1 MLALRTSAPAFSPSQ
16 GERIAREEYGLAL
29 EASAL
34 WGERDCNLRLDGAD
48 GSRFVLKILSED
60 IEPGAAARLASVF
73 SHLTEVRPGLP
84 VPRLIP
90 TQHGNSLVT
99 IHRDGATYY
108 ALLMDFLPGRHVQ
121 GLAPPALLRH
131 VGATLAATD
140 LGLQGFFDASLQRP
154 LAWDLRQLPQL
165 IEWAEYIEPPA
176 ARDAV
181 RGAAQA
187 MKMLLPTLR
196 AFRSQ
201 AIHGDCHPGNLL
213 VDGAGERVCGILDF
227 GDMIHA
233 PLIFEPAI
241 SMAEFLMEGLATAD
255 GVGAILQGFTTEQRP
270 DAAEIAT
277 LFDLIAARHAVT
289 LLIHA
294 WRARHDAAAAAGID
308 PAAVG
313 AWRSLQ
319 SLLMQGRD
327 SLTAQWQALADAG
340 PLPSSA
346 TAGQV
351 DLKRRH
357 RLLGAGAELF
367 YDRPLH
373 IVRGEGVWLYDA
385 AGAKYLDVYNNVPH
399 VGHGHPTVAA
409 AIARQTA
416 VLATH
421 TRYLHPAILDYAEE
435 LIEGLPS
442 GLDTCIFVNSGSE
455 ANDVAWRIAKMASGH
470 SGALIMNHAYHGI
483 TDAVGALTP
492 GAGAPAV
499 PWVVALA
506 APPDGLARDDPM
518 TSQQLSHTADDARRA
533 IEVLR
538 ERGFAPA
545 AWFIDSAL
553 TSSGI
558 LDPHPEWAAVIEP
571 MVRAA
576 GGLIVADE
584 VQFGLGR
591 SGSHFWSFERRGLA
605 PDIVTL
611 GKPLG
616 NGYPMGIVIA
626 RRALIERFQREFGFF
641 STFGGNAV
649 AASAGRAVLHVLR
662 EEGLMANAL
671 ATGRYL
677 RARLTELTARHRY
690 LQQPR
695 GSGLLQGLV
704 VGGTDPRENTR
715 QIVNRMAADHRVLI
729 GAEGPQAN
737 VLKMRPPMC
746 FSRQNADQL
755 IAAIDAAAATLP

>member
-1 MLALRTSAPAFSPSQ
+1 MLALRTSAPAFTPSQ
-16 GERIAREEYGLAL
+16 GERMARDEYGLAL
-29 EASAL
+29 EASVL
-34 WGERDCNLRLDGAD
+34 HGERDCNLRLDGAD
-48 GSRFVLKILSED
+48 GSQFVLKILSED
-60 IEPGAAARLASVF
+60 IEPGAAARLASVLK
-73 SHLTEVRPGLP
+73 HLAEVRPALP

-90 TQHGNSLVT
+90 TQHGNSVVT
-99 IHRDGATYY
+99 IHRDGATYT

-121 GLAPPALLRH
+121 GLAPPSLLRQ

-140 LGLQGFFDASLQRP
+140 LGLQGFFDASLQRS

-165 IEWAEYIEPPA
+165 IEWAEHIEPPA
-176 ARDAV
+176 ARTAV
-181 RGAAQA
+181 LEAAQA
-187 MKMLLPTLR
+187 MKTLLPTLR
-196 AFRSQ
+196 MFRSQ
-201 AIHGDCHPGNLL
+201 AIHGDCHPRNLL
-213 VDGAGERVCGILDF
+213 VDAAGERICGILDF

-255 GVGAILQGFTTEQRP
+255 GVGAILQGFTAQYRP
-270 DAAEIAT
+270 DSAEIGT
-277 LFDLIAARHAVT
+277 LFDLVAARHAVT
-289 LLIHA
+289 LVIHA
-294 WRARHDAAAAAGID
+294 WRARHDAGAAADSGPGAAG
-308 PAAVG
+308 V
-313 AWRSLQ
+313 WRSLE

-327 SLTAQWQALADAG
+327 SLTAQWQVLADAG
-340 PLPSSA
+340 PLPSPA

-373 IVRGEGVWLYDA
+373 IVRGQGVWLYDA
-385 AGAKYLDVYNNVPH
+385 AGNKYLDVYNNVPH
-399 VGHGHPTVAA
+399 VGHGHPSVAA

-416 VLATH
+416 ALATH

-435 LIEGLPS
+435 LLDGLPS

-455 ANDVAWRIAKMASGH
+455 ANDVAWRIAKMASGQN
-470 SGALIMNHAYHGI
+470 GALIMDHAYHGI

-499 PWVVALA
+499 PWVVTLA
-506 APPDGLARDDPM
+506 APPGGPL
-518 TSQQLSHTADDARRA
+518 TSQQLAHTADDTQHA
-533 IEVLR
+533 IGLLR

-558 LDPHPEWAAVIEP
+558 FDPHPEWAAVIEP

-591 SGSHFWSFERRGLA
+591 SGSHFWSFERRGLT

-616 NGYPMGIVIA
+616 NGYPLGVVIA
-626 RRALIERFQREFGFF
+626 NRALIEEFQRTYGFF

-649 AASAGRAVLHVLR
+649 AAAAGRAVLHVLR
-662 EEGLMANAL
+662 EERLMANAL
-671 ATGRYL
+671 LTGQYL
-677 RARLTELTARHRY
+677 RVQLAELTARHRY
-690 LQQPR
+690 LLQPR
-695 GSGLLQGLV
+695 GTGLLQGLV
-704 VGGTDPRENTR
+704 VGGTDARENTR
-715 QIVNRMAADHRVLI
+715 HMVNRMAADHRVLI

-746 FSRQNADQL
+746 FSRQDADQL
-755 IAAIDAAAATLP
+755 ISAIDAAAQSLS

>member
-1 MLALRTSAPAFSPSQ
+1 MLALRSSAPAFSPSQ
-16 GERIAREEYGLAL
+16 GERIARDEYGLAL
-29 EASAL
+29 NASTL
-34 WGERDCNLRLDGAD
+34 YGERDCNLRLDGAD
-48 GSRFVLKILSED
+48 GSQFVLKILSED
-60 IEPGAAARLASVF
+60 IEPGASARLASVL
-73 SHLTEVRPGLP
+73 SHLAEVRPQLP

-99 IHRDGATYY
+99 IHRDGATYC
-108 ALLMDFLPGRHVQ
+108 ALLMQFLPGRHVQ

-131 VGATLAATD
+131 VGSTLAATD
-140 LGLQGFFDASLQRP
+140 RGLQGFFDATLQRP
-154 LAWDLRQLPQL
+154 LAWDLRHLPQL

-176 ARDAV
+176 AQAAV
-181 RGAAQA
+181 RSAAQA

-201 AIHGDCHPGNLL
+201 AIHADCHPRNLV
-213 VDGAGERVCGILDF
+213 VDAAGERICGILDF
-227 GDMIHA
+227 GDMTHA

-241 SMAEFLMEGLATAD
+241 CMAEFLMEGLATAD
-255 GVGAILQGFTTEQRP
+255 GVGAILQGFTAEYGP
-270 DAAEIAT
+270 EAAEIGT
-277 LFDLIAARHAVT
+277 LFDLVAARHAIT

-294 WRARHDAAAAAGID
+294 WRARHDAAAAAAID
-308 PAAVG
+308 AGAAG
-313 AWRSLQ
+313 AWRSLE

-327 SLTAQWQALADAG
+327 SLTAQWQAQADAG
-340 PLPSSA
+340 PLPSPA

-351 DLKRRH
+351 DLERRH

-373 IVRGEGVWLYDA
+373 IVRGQGVWLYDA

-435 LIEGLPS
+435 LIDGLPP

-455 ANDVAWRIAKMASGH
+455 ANDVAWRIAKMASGQN
-470 SGALIMNHAYHGI
+470 GALIMNHAYHGI

-492 GAGAPAV
+492 GAGSPAV
-499 PWVVALA
+499 PWVVTLA
-506 APPDGLARDDPM
+506 APPDGPM
-518 TSQQLSHTADDARRA
+518 TAQQLLASAEDAQRA
-533 IEVLR
+533 VEVLR

-558 LDPHPEWAAVIEP
+558 FDPAPQWAAVIEP

-591 SGSHFWSFERRGLA
+591 SGSHFWSFERRGLT

-616 NGYPMGIVIA
+616 NGYPMGTVIA
-626 RRALIERFQREFGFF
+626 NRALIEKFQRKFGFF

-662 EEGLMANAL
+662 EERLMSNAL
-671 ATGRYL
+671 VTGQYL
-677 RARLTELTARHRY
+677 RARLTELTARHRH

-695 GSGLLQGLV
+695 GAGLLQGLV

-715 QIVNRMAADHRVLI
+715 QIVNRMATDHRVLI

-746 FSRQNADQL
+746 FSRRDADQL
-755 IAAIDAAAATLP
+755 ISAIDAAAATLP

>member
-16 GERIAREEYGLAL
+16 GERIARDEYGLAL
-29 EASAL
+29 VAKAL
-34 WGERDCNLRLDGAD
+34 CGERDCNLRLEGAD
-48 GSRFVLKILSED
+48 GSQFVLKILSED
-60 IEPGAAARLASVF
+60 IEPGAAARLASVLK
-73 SHLTEVRPGLP
+73 HLAEVRPELP

-90 TQHGNSLVT
+90 TQQGNSLVT
-99 IHRDGATYY
+99 IHRDGAIYY
-108 ALLMDFLPGRHVQ
+108 ALLMDFLSGRHVQ
-121 GLAPPALLRH
+121 GLAAPALLRH

-140 LGLQGFFDASLQRP
+140 QGLQGFFDASLQRS

-165 IEWAEYIEPPA
+165 IEWADYIEPPA
-176 ARDAV
+176 ARSAV
-181 RGAAQA
+181 RDVAQA
-187 MKMLLPTLR
+187 MKLLLPTLR

-201 AIHGDCHPGNLL
+201 AIHGDCHPRNLL
-213 VDGAGERVCGILDF
+213 VDGGGERICGILDF

-255 GVGAILQGFTTEQRP
+255 GVGAILQGFTAEHSP

-277 LFDLIAARHAVT
+277 LFDLVAARHAIT

-294 WRARHDAAAAAGID
+294 WRARHDAAGAADLD
-308 PAAVG
+308 PGVAG
-313 AWRSLQ
+313 AWRSLE
-319 SLLMQGRD
+319 SLLMQGRK
-327 SLTAQWQALADAG
+327 SLTAHWQALADLG
-340 PLPSSA
+340 SLPSPA

-373 IVRGEGVWLYDA
+373 IARGEGVWLYDA

-435 LIEGLPS
+435 LIDGLPP

-455 ANDVAWRIAKMASGH
+455 ANDVAWRIAKMASGQ

-492 GAGAPAV
+492 GAGAPSAQ
-499 PWVVALA
+499 WVVTLA
-506 APPDGLARDDPM
+506 APPDGPM
-518 TSQQLSHTADDARRA
+518 TSQQLSHTADDAQQA
-533 IEVLR
+533 IDVLR

-558 LDPHPEWAAVIEP
+558 FDPPPEWAAVIEP

-591 SGSHFWSFERRGLA
+591 SGSHFWSFERRGLR

-616 NGYPMGIVIA
+616 NGYPMGVIIA
-626 RRALIERFQREFGFF
+626 NRALIENFQRKFGFF

-671 ATGRYL
+671 ATGQYL
-677 RARLTELTARHRY
+677 QARLTELTARHRC
-690 LQQPR
+690 LKQPR
-695 GSGLLQGLV
+695 GTGLLQGLV
-704 VGGTDPRENTR
+704 VGGTDARANTR
-715 QIVNRMAADHRVLI
+715 QIVNRMAAEHRVLI

-746 FSRQNADQL
+746 FSRQDADQL
-755 IAAIDAAAATLP
+755 IAAIDAVAATLP

>member
-16 GERIAREEYGLAL
+16 GERIARDEYGLAL
-29 EASAL
+29 EGGAL
-34 WGERDCNLRLDGAD
+34 QGERDCNLRLVGAD
-48 GSRFVLKILSED
+48 GSQFVLKILSED
-60 IEPGAAARLASVF
+60 IEPGGAARLAAVLR
-73 SHLTEVRPGLP
+73 HLAEVRPQLP

-99 IHRDGATYY
+99 IHRDGAAYY
-108 ALLMDFLPGRHVQ
+108 ALLMNFLPGRHVQ
-121 GLAPPALLRH
+121 GPAAPALLRH
-131 VGATLAATD
+131 IGATLASTD
-140 LGLQGFFDASLQRP
+140 LGLQGFFDASLQRS

-165 IEWAEYIEPPA
+165 AAWAEYIEPAA
-176 ARDAV
+176 ARTAV
-181 RGAAQA
+181 LRAAET
-187 MKMLLPTLR
+187 MKTLLPTLR
-196 AFRSQ
+196 MFRSQ
-201 AIHGDCHPGNLL
+201 AIHGDCHPRNLL
-213 VDGAGERVCGILDF
+213 VDGAGERISGILDF

-255 GVGAILQGFTTEQRP
+255 GVGAILQGFTAGQRP
-270 DAAEIAT
+270 DPAEIGT
-277 LFDLIAARHAVT
+277 LFDLVAARHAVT

-294 WRARHDAAAAAGID
+294 WRARHDGAATGEPDPGAA
-308 PAAVG
+308 G
-313 AWRSLQ
+313 AWRSME
-319 SLLMQGRD
+319 SLLRQGRD
-327 SLTAQWQALADAG
+327 ALTAQWQAQADAG
-340 PLPSSA
+340 PLPSPA

-351 DLKRRH
+351 DLGRRH

-373 IVRGEGVWLYDA
+373 LVRGEGVWLYDA

-409 AIARQTA
+409 AIARQSA
-416 VLATH
+416 ALATH

-435 LIEGLPS
+435 LIHGLPP

-455 ANDVAWRIAKMASGH
+455 ANDVAWRIAKMAGGH
-470 SGALIMNHAYHGI
+470 SGALIMDHAYHGI

-492 GAGAPAV
+492 GAGAPIV
-499 PWVVALA
+499 PWVATLA
-506 APPDGLARDDPM
+506 APPDGPTASEQLA
-518 TSQQLSHTADDARRA
+518 HAAGDAQRA
-533 IEVLR
+533 IGLLR

-558 LDPHPEWAAVIEP
+558 FDPPPGWAAAIERP
-571 MVRAA
+571 VRAA

-591 SGSHFWSFERRGLA
+591 SGSHFWSFQRRGLT

-616 NGYPMGIVIA
+616 NGYPVGIVIA
-626 RRALIERFQREFGFF
+626 NRALIEEFQRSFGFF

-649 AASAGRAVLHVLR
+649 AAAAGRAVLHVLR
-662 EEGLMANAL
+662 EERLMANAL

-677 RARLTELTARHRY
+677 RAQLSEVTARHRN
-690 LQQPR
+690 LLRPR
-695 GSGLLQGLV
+695 GTGLLQGLV
-704 VGGTDPRENTR
+704 VGGTNARENTR
-715 QIVNRMAADHRVLI
+715 HIVNRMAADHRVLI

-746 FSRQNADQL
+746 FSRQHVDQL
-755 IAAIDAAAATLP
+755 VAAIDAAAATLP

>member
-1 MLALRTSAPAFSPSQ
+1 
-16 GERIAREEYGLAL
+16 
-29 EASAL
+29 
-34 WGERDCNLRLDGAD
+34 
-48 GSRFVLKILSED
+48 
-60 IEPGAAARLASVF
+60 
-73 SHLTEVRPGLP
+73 
-84 VPRLIP
+84 
-90 TQHGNSLVT
+90 
-99 IHRDGATYY
+99 
-108 ALLMDFLPGRHVQ
+108 
-121 GLAPPALLRH
+121 
-131 VGATLAATD
+131 
-140 LGLQGFFDASLQRP
+140 
-154 LAWDLRQLPQL
+154 
-165 IEWAEYIEPPA
+165 
-176 ARDAV
+176 
-181 RGAAQA
+181 

-201 AIHGDCHPGNLL
+201 AIHGDCHPRNLV
-213 VDGAGERVCGILDF
+213 VDDGGKHICGILDF

-233 PLIFEPAI
+233 PVIFEPAI
-241 SMAEFLMEGLATAD
+241 TMAEFLMEGLATAD
-255 GVGAILQGFTTEQRP
+255 GVGAILQGFAADHALT
-270 DAAEIAT
+270 AAEIGT

-308 PAAVG
+308 PGAAG

-327 SLTAQWQALADAG
+327 SLTAHWQALADLG
-340 PLPSSA
+340 PLPSPA

-351 DLKRRH
+351 DLERRH

-435 LIEGLPS
+435 LIDGLPP

-455 ANDVAWRIAKMASGH
+455 ANDVAWRIAKLASGQN
-470 SGALIMNHAYHGI
+470 GALIMNHAYHGI

-499 PWVVALA
+499 PWVVTLA
-506 APPDGLARDDPM
+506 APPDGPM
-518 TSQQLSHTADDARRA
+518 TAQQLSQSAADAHRA

-558 LDPHPEWAAVIEP
+558 FDPPPEWAAVIEP

-591 SGSHFWSFERRGLA
+591 SGSHFWSFERRGLT

-626 RRALIERFQREFGFF
+626 RRALIEKFQRKFGFF

-671 ATGRYL
+671 ATGQYL
-677 RARLTELTARHRY
+677 RARLTELTKRHRY

-695 GSGLLQGLV
+695 GTGLLQGLV

-746 FSRQNADQL
+746 FSRQDADQL